1 MSFVM
6 SSQGKSDQN
15 NSPLTK
21 ADLIP
26 LLEGMK
32 SFVHSSLGDMKSF
45 VHSSLEDMKSFVHS
59 AIRASESVLRED
71 LKDFVRATAKASETV
86 LREEIQIVRNEL
98 RQEIQAVNKELGSK
112 IDLVQCAITEHS
124 KSIRTLETNVKEH
137 DHRLTILEHG
147 TA

>member
-1 MSFVM
+1 M

-26 LLEGMK
+26 LLE
-32 SFVHSSLGDMKSF
+32 DMKSF
-45 VHSSLEDMKSFVHS
+45 VHSSVDDMKSFVHS
-59 AIRASESVLRED
+59 AIRASECVLRED

-86 LREEIQIVRNEL
+86 LREEIQTV
-98 RQEIQAVNKELGSK
+98 KTELGQK

-124 KSIRTLETNVKEH
+124 KSIKEH
-137 DHRLTILEHG
+137 YIRLTILEQNMS
-147 TA
+147 